1 MPEEATPNQ
10 QTPPREGTKL
20 CTPFQRQEGKT
31 PCAAGDVPGFAD
43 AAVFCMIYDDQLLHG
58 TYDLTPY
65 PALKALYE
73 GVSTNPGVADW
84 VSKTAAESAAMKAA
98 K

>member
-1 MPEEATPNQ
+1 
-10 QTPPREGTKL
+10 
-20 CTPFQRQEGKT
+20 
-31 PCAAGDVPGFAD
+31 
-43 AAVFCMIYDDQLLHG
+43 MIYDDQLLHG